1 MPDSEIM
8 KWLWSNAPNIAIA
21 IGVAK
26 IYYQVKSSYAKLE
39 QQVSHNTE
47 DIGLLIEIHTATHK
61 DDLPKFYRRKN
72 DNNG

>member
-1 MPDSEIM
+1 MLDSELI

-26 IYYQVKSSYAKLE
+26 IYYQVKTSYARLE

-47 DIGLLIEIHTATHK
+47 DVALLIEIHTELHK

-72 DNNG
+72 IDNG